1 MNKRAF
7 AWLFPL
13 GAIAAVLSF
22 PWPPP
27 VLGVLIAI
35 AIVAALVA
43 AGLYFAGRADTPVC
57 SPQTRVSALHIGY
70 SLVIGLASGAVVV
83 ATLPLFGLE
92 ERMKMDGALPLWQ
105 RFVMSFN
112 AAVLEEIA
120 FRLFVVSLVTW
131 LCAKFMRRDVAIW
144 LGILAGAVTFG
155 IVHLPRWMSFGT
167 TTMIAVMIVNGAIAI
182 VIGLVYVKW
191 GIESAMTSHFGG
203 DIAVHVA
210 GPYFF
215 T

>member
-27 VLGVLIAI
+27 VLGVLIA
-35 AIVAALVA
+35 VAVVAMLVA
-43 AGLYFAGRADTPVC
+43 AGLYFAKSISFGAPRYLA
-57 SPQTRVSALHIGY
+57 AL
-70 SLVIGLASGAVVV
+70 LIGLASGAMVV
-83 ATLPLFGLE
+83 ASLPLF
-92 ERMKMDGALPLWQ
+92 
-105 RFVMSFN
+105 
-112 AAVLEEIA
+112 
-120 FRLFVVSLVTW
+120 
-131 LCAKFMRRDVAIW
+131 
-144 LGILAGAVTFG
+144 
-155 IVHLPRWMSFGT
+155 VHLPRWLSFGMA
-167 TTMIAVMIVNGAIAI
+167 TMVAVIVVNAAIAI
-182 VIGLVYVKW
+182 IIGLVYVKW

-215 T
+215 A

>member
-27 VLGVLIAI
+27 VLGVLIA
-35 AIVAALVA
+35 VAVVAMLVA
-43 AGLYFAGRADTPVC
+43 AGLYFAKSIPFGPPRYLA
-57 SPQTRVSALHIGY
+57 
-70 SLVIGLASGAVVV
+70 SLLIGLASGAVVV
-83 ATLPLFGLE
+83 ATLPLLGLE

-131 LCAKFMRRDVAIW
+131 LFAKFVRRDLATW
-144 LGILAGAVTFG
+144 LGIVAGALTFAV
-155 IVHLPRWMSFGT
+155 VHLPRWLSFGL
-167 TTMIAVMIVNGAIAI
+167 TTMVAVIVVNAAIAI
-182 VIGLVYVKW
+182 IIGLVYVKW

-215 T
+215 A